1 MGSPSFIGGVGL
13 SFEKKI
19 SMETELLRH
28 LLPKGLV
35 EHFTVRSIEELQGP
49 NGGSSIIEIHLDE
62 KNTLPTGV
70 SGSEYESKGFCKESR
85 IQDFPIRGKAVYLLI
100 RKRRW
105 RHRQSGKQ
113 ITNSY
118 GLTAQGSRM
127 TDELSDFLKGTG
139 RDPRRYDQ

>member
-1 MGSPSFIGGVGL
+1 MIDNDL
-13 SFEKKI
+13 SAYI
-19 SMETELLRH
+19 
-28 LLPKGLV
+28 LPKDLLA
-35 EHFTVRSIEELQGP
+35 HFTIRSLEEV
-49 NGGSSIIEIHLDE
+49 NDFKGGKMTIEIHLDE
-62 KNTLPTGV
+62 KNTLPVGV
-70 SGSEYESKGFCKESR
+70 EKGEYESKGFSKESR

-118 GLTAQGSRM
+118 NLSAQGSRM
-127 TDELSDFLKGTG
+127 TEELSDFLKGTG